1 MTTESRTYTQRSDDV
16 RIAELQAKIDSI
28 KTRGER
34 KKARANPAVRLSV
47 QAAKLL
53 DKAMNATHSAVLRK
67 ALEEARMTVGAA
79 VAVEGWTLPQVGSA
93 GKKSAAKRARNRSTA
108 MTTVTTS

>member
-1 MTTESRTYTQRSDDV
+1 MTVESRTYTQRSDDV

-53 DKAMNATHSAVLRK
+53 DKALNATDNAVLRK
-67 ALEEARMTVGAA
+67 ALEEARTTVGAA
-79 VAVEGWTLPQVGSA
+79 VAVEGWALPQVGSTEKNPA
-93 GKKSAAKRARNRSTA
+93 VKRARKNSAAMATA
-108 MTTVTTS
+108 SA